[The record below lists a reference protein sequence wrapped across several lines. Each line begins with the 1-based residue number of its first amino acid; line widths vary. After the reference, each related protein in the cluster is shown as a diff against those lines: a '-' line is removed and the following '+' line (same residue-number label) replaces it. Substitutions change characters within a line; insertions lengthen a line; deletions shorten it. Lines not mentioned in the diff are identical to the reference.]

1 MKIKRWDKIII
12 SLLLVI
18 SFVPY
23 FFLKVLMPNSYNVTY
38 AKITISGELYK
49 EIPLTGQVKPKEFI
63 VDTGYGM
70 NKVLIE
76 NEAITITEADCPDAI
91 CIRTGFISK
100 PKESITCL
108 PHRLHIEVIGKS
120 LDNNEKDK
128 DITDVNAH

>member
-1 MKIKRWDKIII
+1 MKIKPWDKIII
-12 SLLLVI
+12 GLLVVI

-23 FFLKVLMPNSYNVTY
+23 FFLKVSISNRYNVTY

-49 EIPLTGQVKPKEFI
+49 EIPLTGQVKPKAFI
-63 VDTGYGM
+63 IDTKYGM

-108 PHRLHIEVIGKS
+108 PHRLHIEVIGKN
-120 LDNNEKDK
+120 LDNNEN
-128 DITDVNAH
+128 ITDVNAH